1 MGKYGEIAI
10 KAAKMIKKDSKL
22 LPVDAWQS
30 AAEEVFLDRNSLQEK
45 SCPKSAFLGLCEEG
59 LINGVPQGNYT
70 RSEKNK
76 AYAIKAL
83 ELLRENPQLTEKEI
97 WQIIFHSQ
105 RVKRYNQQID
115 VVIALFQQG
124 CLI

>member
-1 MGKYGEIAI
+1 
-10 KAAKMIKKDSKL
+10 MIKKDSKL

-83 ELLRENPQLTEKEI
+83 ELLRENPQLSEKEI